1 MIKTPHPKY
10 NHRADHKAGHR
21 SEYERNRQIILKT
34 QDICGICGQPV
45 DKTLK
50 YPDPMSA
57 TVDHIIPIN
66 RGGHPSS
73 IDNLQLAHF
82 RCNRLKS
89 DNFMRQRNT
98 DAEVLGN
105 RNLPL
110 SMDWMQYR
118 ADDEASNQRLTAEV
132 AKLNKS
138 GLVLTSEGVMHRED
152 LSSR

>member
-1 MIKTPHPKY
+1 MTKTPHPKY

-89 DNFMRQRNT
+89 DNIMRQHRCRSVRQSQLT
-98 DAEVLGN
+98 FKHGLDAVQGK
-105 RNLPL
+105 R
-110 SMDWMQYR
+110 
-118 ADDEASNQRLTAEV
+118 
-132 AKLNKS
+132 
-138 GLVLTSEGVMHRED
+138 
-152 LSSR
+152 